1 MDCSSKIQ
9 IKYPSDFKVRI
20 NSITGKN
27 GDPISPDDIYMAIT
41 YRDKSGRTYD
51 AVWDPDGVD
60 TKNIVK
66 HNDDGLL
73 YVIFENYQLKGDLEW
88 KIDTRVSGE
97 SADDFSDGKWNV
109 YGSYKP
115 AKITIVE

>member
-51 AVWDPDGVD
+51 AVWDPAGIE
-60 TKNIVK
+60 TKNVER
-66 HNDDGLL
+66 HQDDDLL

-88 KIDTRVSGE
+88 KIDTRLVDGYG
-97 SADDFSDGKWNV
+97 DFSDGKWNV

>member
-27 GDPISPDDIYMAIT
+27 GDPIPPEDIYMTIT

-51 AVWDPDGVD
+51 AVWDSSGAE
-60 TKNIVK
+60 TKNVIR
-66 HNDDGLL
+66 NSEDQLL
-73 YVIFENYQLKGDLEW
+73 YVIFEDYQLKGDLEW
-88 KIDTRVSGE
+88 KIDTRVGDE
-97 SADDFSDGKWNV
+97 DFNDNKWNV